1 MKSRANHFID
11 HGHNCQL
18 TLPLAL
24 MILVDHKLKTNA
36 IKTQHIHTYKAK
48 QTDDDGRTWSNNT
61 KRVKLCH
68 NSNQYAR
75 EKETK
80 KNLYIYCIF
89 IEMQK
94 TKWKRDSSFQFWPK
108 EMQLRLVQL
117 RSFLGWLQPRPALNL
132 ALILAWVFFF
142 FFAYVWG
149 LRFWVLVS
157 VVAVAVVAFNCFV
170 PGFDFG
176 ELSLLWRSY

>member
-48 QTDDDGRTWSNNT
+48 QTDDGRTWSNNT

-117 RSFLGWLQPRPALNL
+117 SRVTSTMASSQL
-132 ALILAWVFFF
+132 
-142 FFAYVWG
+142 
-149 LRFWVLVS
+149 
-157 VVAVAVVAFNCFV
+157 
-170 PGFDFG
+170 GFDFG
-176 ELSLLWRSY
+176 LGFLLLRLCLRIEVLGFGFGCGCGF

>member
-48 QTDDDGRTWSNNT
+48 QTDDGRTWSNYT

-80 KNLYIYCIF
+80 KTFIYIVFSLKCRRRSEREIPVF
-89 IEMQK
+89 SFGQK
-94 TKWKRDSSFQFWPK
+94 KCSSD
-108 EMQLRLVQL
+108 LC
-117 RSFLGWLQPRPALNL
+117 SFLGWLQPWPALNL

-142 FFAYVWG
+142 FG
-149 LRFWVLVS
+149 LCLRIEVL
-157 VVAVAVVAFNCFV
+157 
-170 PGFDFG
+170 GFGFG
-176 ELSLLWRSY
+176 CGCGF